1 MVGAPFDASSSGW
14 AWTVSRQSRSFTTVN
29 AIEGTRNLG
38 CTVVRRLVAI
48 PAALAALAIMGSGCR
63 HDGRELRP
71 ALPSQDGSVSTSA
84 APTVPATE
92 DDFFDTAA
100 AGGAVPGG
108 PIEPST
114 TVLGTVVVSS
124 TIAPVAT
131 ALTVT
136 APWRDGAP
144 IDPRYTCK
152 GANVS
157 PPLSWVAAP
166 QGTKEIAV
174 TLIDEDA
181 NFDHWTMA
189 GIKPGTTSLA
199 ENTPPEGAVAA
210 LNGSGAAGYTG
221 PCPPAGTTHTYRITV
236 HYLDTALLLSSGGSA
251 ADMRAAIDDATLAT
265 AQVTGIFTGT

>member
-14 AWTVSRQSRSFTTVN
+14 ACTVSRQSRSFTTVN
-29 AIEGTRNLG
+29 AIERTRNLG

-48 PAALAALAIMGSGCR
+48 PVSLAALAVVASGCR
-63 HDGRELRP
+63 HDGRQMRP
-71 ALPSQDGSVSTSA
+71 ALPSQDGSVSTTA

-92 DDFFDTAA
+92 DNFFDTNAAEAA
-100 AGGAVPGG
+100 APGG

-114 TVLGTVVVSS
+114 TILGTVGVGG
-124 TIAPVAT
+124 TIAPLVSV
-131 ALTVT
+131 LTVT

-157 PPLSWVAAP
+157 PALSWSAAP
-166 QGTKEIAV
+166 QGTEEIAI
-174 TLIDEDA
+174 TLIDQDA
-181 NFDHWTMA
+181 SFDHWTMA
-189 GIKPGTTSLA
+189 GIKPATISLA

-210 LNGSGAAGYTG
+210 HNGSGASGYTG

-251 ADMRAAIDDATLAT
+251 DDMRTAIDDATLAT
-265 AQVTGIFTGT
+265 AQVTGTFTGT